1 MRLSALARICLLMA
15 GLAVIAP
22 ASALAL
28 QRDDPESN
36 VVLPWTWTLGV
47 YREYADIAVGDD
59 GLTVE
64 IADDSSLRSRGLSYR
79 DGLEPGTGMLFVYP
93 DEDERSFWMRGMRF
107 CLDIVW
113 INDGEIVGAAENV
126 CPEPGVPES
135 DLTSYVSPEPVQ
147 FVLEVP
153 AGWLDERGYGA
164 GTPVDLGE
172 VGV

>member
-1 MRLSALARICLLMA
+1 VRLSALARICLLIT
-15 GLAVIAP
+15 LFAVVAP
-22 ASALAL
+22 MSSFALR
-28 QRDDPESN
+28 RDDSESS

-47 YREYADIAVGDD
+47 YREYADITVGDD
-59 GLTVE
+59 ALTVE

-79 DGLEPGTGMLFVYP
+79 DGLEPGTGMLFIYP
-93 DEDERSFWMRGMRF
+93 DEGERSFWMRGMRF

-113 INDGEIVGAAENV
+113 INEGEIVGAAEGV
-126 CPEPGVPES
+126 CPEPGVSES

-164 GTPVDLGE
+164 GAPVDLGD
-172 VGV
+172 VGN